1 MCQRLELLKPGL
13 IQSSKGS
20 IQRLWALAARHC
32 SNRRSLSRP
41 WTRLWRN
48 GQSAHGTECCH
59 SASLWRSTDIT
70 LVLRRQTFWNASSTG
85 RCRSKKAWSPPR
97 ISRCFI
103 LPKLCKE
110 RGASS
115 CGICVTHIRH
125 LVKMAGHRAGP
136 AHEGRILVSDTT
148 RSRTGLF
155 AAAAGAVIFL
165 TVLASP
171 VWSLD
176 AAPDSASTRIRA
188 RELGIKLGQLEPGPL
203 NAITDVPGVKV
214 GQVTLSRGDG
224 PLHPGEGPI
233 RTGVTVIV
241 PRDDVWHKKVPA
253 GAFVLNGTGE
263 MTGLAWVAESG
274 FLEYP
279 IALTNTLNVPRVAN
293 GVMNWMIRQYPGV
306 GITDDTLTPV
316 VAECDDGRLND
327 IQGRHVSE
335 TDVMQAL
342 DKASS
347 GPVVEG
353 SVGAGT
359 GMISYGFKGGIG
371 TASRRLPDA
380 NGGFTV
386 GVLVN
391 ANHGR
396 RAELLMRG
404 APIGQMYDAETS
416 PLSLLPDRRQ
426 ESFPALDKRTAGNA
440 EGSIIII
447 IATDA
452 PLDSRQLTRLGKRA
466 ALGLARTG
474 STVRH
479 GSGDFM
485 LAFSTGNVIPH
496 YPVEQ
501 TFALAQMADTH
512 LNPVITATV
521 EATEEAILNAL
532 TGATT
537 VIGRDGHRAD
547 AISIP
552 RLRALLSP
560 SKAIRP

>member
-1 MCQRLELLKPGL
+1 MLKASN
-13 IQSSKGS
+13 IHSS
-20 IQRLWALAARHC
+20 ARHFC
-32 SNRRSLSRP
+32 
-41 WTRLWRN
+41 
-48 GQSAHGTECCH
+48 
-59 SASLWRSTDIT
+59 
-70 LVLRRQTFWNASSTG
+70 
-85 RCRSKKAWSPPR
+85 
-97 ISRCFI
+97 
-103 LPKLCKE
+103 
-110 RGASS
+110 
-115 CGICVTHIRH
+115 
-125 LVKMAGHRAGP
+125 
-136 AHEGRILVSDTT
+136 
-148 RSRTGLF
+148 
-155 AAAAGAVIFL
+155 AAAAWAL
-165 TVLASP
+165 TLLA
-171 VWSLD
+171 
-176 AAPDSASTRIRA
+176 AYAPPLWGLETSTQSDQSRVRV
-188 RELGIKLGQLEPGPL
+188 RELGLIIGQLPTGPL

-214 GQVTLSRGDG
+214 GQVTLSRGEG
-224 PLHPGEGPI
+224 PLRPGEGPV

-241 PRDDVWHKKVPA
+241 PRENVWRKKVPA

-293 GVMNWMIRQYPGV
+293 GIISWMLRQYPGI

-316 VAECDDGRLND
+316 VAECDDSRLND

-335 TDVMQAL
+335 ANVMQAL
-342 DKASS
+342 DEASS
-347 GPVVEG
+347 GPVTEG

-371 TASRRLPDA
+371 TASRKIPDA

-396 RAELLMRG
+396 RPELMMG
-404 APIGQMYDAETS
+404 GVMVGQRYDADKTQS
-416 PLSLLPDRRQ
+416 NLLPNVGPGNLLAWH
-426 ESFPALDKRTAGNA
+426 EGSAGNA
-440 EGSIIII
+440 EGSIIVI

-474 STVRH
+474 STARH

-496 YPVEQ
+496 YPAEP
-501 TFALAQMADTH
+501 TFSVTQLADTH
-512 LNPVITATV
+512 LNPVLAATV

-532 TGATT
+532 TGAIT
-537 VIGRDGHRAD
+537 VVGRDGHRAE

-560 SKAIRP
+560 ATAIHP